1 MLHLQIAEETNGN
14 GSESIMHELVPGS
27 FAASAVSPAILAH
40 PVIATLPAPEPNRT
54 RHVLVVDDDRSMRAA
69 LEARFLLLDWRVETA
84 SSAAEALGKFRRQK
98 HALIVSDIRMPGGD
112 GFSVLR
118 EARSLAPQTAVIL
131 LTAFASV
138 PEAVSAIKDG
148 ACEYLVKPVSFEQLE
163 QAASRVLSHSRR
175 TDESSENMD
184 APDGLAGR
192 SPSWNRALDHARQAA
207 ATAVDILIEAES
219 GTGKEL
225 VARLIHR
232 LSPRRDRPFI
242 AVNCAAFPETLLE
255 SELFGHAKGAFTGA
269 DHAKAGKFELAHGGT
284 ILLDEIGEMPLAL
297 QPKLLRVLQERELD
311 RLGDTRTVQVDLR
324 VIAITNR
331 ALRQM
336 VNTGQFRPDLY
347 YRLNVIALTLP
358 PLRER
363 EGDVRELAHYF
374 AARFAAP
381 MPPLRLN
388 EEFLAR
394 LDQHTWPGNVRELAN
409 CMRRVT
415 ALALGSEIDA
425 GALESYEWNAGASA
439 VSASSLD
446 HQLRPGLKVEEMERQ
461 LIALT
466 LESTGGN
473 RSRAA
478 ELLGVSLRTVRNKI
492 RAYGLPRWAGN
503 GGSLPGNDCGS

>member
-1 MLHLQIAEETNGN
+1 MNQAESGN
-14 GSESIMHELVPGS
+14 
-27 FAASAVSPAILAH
+27 FAAGAAVVPAAVFHPAIH
-40 PVIATLPAPEPNRT
+40 PATIDAPAVARNPSRQ
-54 RHVLVVDDDRSMRAA
+54 VLVVDDDRSMRAA
-69 LEARFLLLDWRVETA
+69 LEARFLRLDWRVETA
-84 SSAAEALGKFRRQK
+84 SSAAEAMGKFRRLK

-118 EARSLAPQTAVIL
+118 QARALAPQTAVIL

-138 PEAVSAIKDG
+138 PEAVSAMKDG

-163 QAASRVLSHSRR
+163 QAAARVLLHSGSLN
-175 TDESSENMD
+175 TDVT
-184 APDGLAGR
+184 DGLAGR
-192 SPSWNRALDHARQAA
+192 SPVWLQALNRARQAA

-232 LSPRRDRPFI
+232 LSPRRDRPFV

-255 SELFGHAKGAFTGA
+255 SELFGHDKGAFTGA
-269 DHAKAGKFELAHGGT
+269 DHAKPGKFELAHGGT

-311 RLGDTRTVQVDLR
+311 RLGGTRTVPVDLR
-324 VIAITNR
+324 VIATTNR
-331 ALRQM
+331 VLRQM
-336 VNTGQFRPDLY
+336 VSAGQFRSDLF
-347 YRLNVIALTLP
+347 YRLEVIALTLP

-363 EGDVRELAHYF
+363 DGDVRELAHYF
-374 AARFAAP
+374 AARYGPAF
-381 MPPLRLN
+381 PPLRLS
-388 EEFLAR
+388 ESFLDR
-394 LDQHTWPGNVRELAN
+394 LQAHSWPGNVRELAN

-415 ALALGSEIDA
+415 ALSVGPEIGVA
-425 GALESYEWNAGASA
+425 ALEGYEWNVAQPGAR
-439 VSASSLD
+439 ASSAD
-446 HQLRPGLKVEEMERQ
+446 HHLHPGLKVGEMERQ
-461 LIALT
+461 LFALT

-492 RAYGLPRWAGN
+492 RAYGLPRWH
-503 GGSLPGNDCGS
+503 GGDSHDRKDESGERQ

>member
-1 MLHLQIAEETNGN
+1 
-14 GSESIMHELVPGS
+14 
-27 FAASAVSPAILAH
+27 
-40 PVIATLPAPEPNRT
+40 
-54 RHVLVVDDDRSMRAA
+54 MR
-69 LEARFLLLDWRVETA
+69 
-84 SSAAEALGKFRRQK
+84 
-98 HALIVSDIRMPGGD
+98 
-112 GFSVLR
+112 
-118 EARSLAPQTAVIL
+118 
-131 LTAFASV
+131 
-138 PEAVSAIKDG
+138 DG

-163 QAASRVLSHSRR
+163 QAASRVLSHSRGFEGN
-175 TDESSENMD
+175 TG
-184 APDGLAGR
+184 APDGLAGH
-192 SPSWNRALDHARQAA
+192 SPAWQRALDRARQAS
-207 ATAVDILIEAES
+207 ATTVDILIEAES

-269 DHAKAGKFELAHGGT
+269 DHAKAGKFELAYGGT
-284 ILLDEIGEMPLAL
+284 ILLDEIGEMPLSL

-324 VIAITNR
+324 VIATTNR

-336 VNTGQFRPDLY
+336 VNTGQFRSDLY

-388 EEFLAR
+388 EAFLTR

-415 ALALGSEIDA
+415 ALAIGSEIDA
-425 GALESYEWNAGASA
+425 GALESYEWNAGSPA
-439 VSASSLD
+439 VTAASLD

-492 RAYGLPRWAGN
+492 RTYGLPRWTGN
-503 GGSLPGNDCGS
+503 GG

>member
-1 MLHLQIAEETNGN
+1 MNELLASSVAAHASIA
-14 GSESIMHELVPGS
+14 P
-27 FAASAVSPAILAH
+27 AAMPYPFITSATAVDQNQ
-40 PVIATLPAPEPNRT
+40 NRT
-54 RHVLVVDDDRSMRAA
+54 QQVLIVDDDRSMRAA
-69 LEARFLLLDWRVETA
+69 LETRFRRLDWRVETA
-84 SSAAEALGKFRRQK
+84 ASAAEALGKFRRQK

-118 EARSLAPQTAVIL
+118 EARVLAPQTAVIL

-138 PEAVSAIKDG
+138 PEAVSAMKDG

-163 QAASRVLSHSRR
+163 QAAARVLAHTQRI
-175 TDESSENMD
+175 DEGT
-184 APDGLAGR
+184 PDGLAGR
-192 SPSWNRALDHARQAA
+192 SPAWLQALDRARQAA
-207 ATAVDILIEAES
+207 ATAVDVLIEAES

-269 DHAKAGKFELAHGGT
+269 DHAKPGKFELAHGGT

-311 RLGDTRTVQVDLR
+311 RLGDTRTLRVDLR
-324 VIAITNR
+324 VIATTNR
-331 ALRQM
+331 ALRPM
-336 VNTGQFRPDLY
+336 VNAGQFRADLY

-374 AARFAAP
+374 ATRYGPAFPA
-381 MPPLRLN
+381 LRLS
-388 EEFLAR
+388 EDFLECLEA
-394 LDQHTWPGNVRELAN
+394 HTWPGNVRELAN

-415 ALALGSEIDA
+415 ALALGPEIGVA
-425 GALESYEWNAGASA
+425 ALEGYEWNAAHSGSPAIPGEQ
-439 VSASSLD
+439 
-446 HQLRPGLKVEEMERQ
+446 QLRPGLKLGDMERQ
-461 LIALT
+461 LFALT

-492 RAYGLPRWAGN
+492 RAYGLPRWEGAKE
-503 GGSLPGNDCGS
+503 

>member
-1 MLHLQIAEETNGN
+1 MPEVVSN
-14 GSESIMHELVPGS
+14 S
-27 FAASAVSPAILAH
+27 FAASAVCPAVLAH
-40 PVIATLPAPEPNRT
+40 PAIATLPAPDPNRT
-54 RHVLVVDDDRSMRAA
+54 RQVLVVDDDRSMRAA
-69 LEARFLLLDWRVETA
+69 LEARFLRLDWRVETA

-138 PEAVSAIKDG
+138 PEAVSAMRDG

-163 QAASRVLSHSRR
+163 QAASRVLSHSRGLEGN
-175 TDESSENMD
+175 TG
-184 APDGLAGR
+184 APDGLAGH
-192 SPSWNRALDHARQAA
+192 SPAWQRALDRARQAS
-207 ATAVDILIEAES
+207 ATTVDILIEAES

-324 VIAITNR
+324 VIATTNR

-336 VNTGQFRPDLY
+336 VNTGQFRSDLY

-388 EEFLAR
+388 EAFLTR

-415 ALALGSEIDA
+415 ALAIGSEIDA
-425 GALESYEWNAGASA
+425 GALESYEWNAGSPA
-439 VSASSLD
+439 VTAASLD

-492 RAYGLPRWAGN
+492 RTYGLPRWTGN
-503 GGSLPGNDCGS
+503 GG

>member
-1 MLHLQIAEETNGN
+1 LVHQRKLQMETNGN
-14 GSESIMHELVPGS
+14 GLESIMPEVVSNS
-27 FAASAVSPAILAH
+27 FAAAAVPPAVLAH
-40 PVIATLPAPEPNRT
+40 PAMATLPAPDPNRT
-54 RHVLVVDDDRSMRAA
+54 RQVLVVDDDRSMRAA
-69 LEARFLLLDWRVETA
+69 LEARFLRLDWRVETA
-84 SSAAEALGKFRRQK
+84 SSAAEALGKFRRRK

-138 PEAVSAIKDG
+138 SEAVSAMRDG

-163 QAASRVLSHSRR
+163 QAASRVLSHSHGLEVN
-175 TDESSENMD
+175 TG
-184 APDGLAGR
+184 APEGLAGR
-192 SPSWNRALDHARQAA
+192 SPAWQRALDRARQAA
-207 ATAVDILIEAES
+207 ATTVDILIEAES

-324 VIAITNR
+324 VIATTNR
-331 ALRQM
+331 GLRQM
-336 VNTGQFRPDLY
+336 VGTGQFRPDLY

-415 ALALGSEIDA
+415 ALALGPEIDSE
-425 GALESYEWNAGASA
+425 ALEGYEWNAASPA
-439 VSASSLD
+439 TPASSLD

-503 GGSLPGNDCGS
+503 GG

>member
-1 MLHLQIAEETNGN
+1 L
-14 GSESIMHELVPGS
+14 ESIMPEVVSSS
-27 FAASAVSPAILAH
+27 FAASAVSPAVIAH
-40 PVIATLPAPEPNRT
+40 PVIASLPAPEPNRT
-54 RHVLVVDDDRSMRAA
+54 RQVLVVDDDRSMRAA
-69 LEARFLLLDWRVETA
+69 LEARFLRLDWRVETA
-84 SSAAEALGKFRRQK
+84 SSAAEALSKFRRQK

-138 PEAVSAIKDG
+138 PEAVSAMRDG

-163 QAASRVLSHSRR
+163 QAASRVLSHSRSL
-175 TDESSENMD
+175 DENID

-192 SPSWNRALDHARQAA
+192 SPAWQRALERARQAA
-207 ATAVDILIEAES
+207 ATTVDILIEAES

-324 VIAITNR
+324 VIATTNR

-336 VNTGQFRPDLY
+336 VNAGQFRTDLY

-388 EEFLAR
+388 EEFLAC

-425 GALESYEWNAGASA
+425 GSLESYEWNASASA

-446 HQLRPGLKVEEMERQ
+446 HQLRPGLKIEEMERR
-461 LIALT
+461 LFALT

-503 GGSLPGNDCGS
+503 HNG

>member
-1 MLHLQIAEETNGN
+1 MPEVVSSSL
-14 GSESIMHELVPGS
+14 
-27 FAASAVSPAILAH
+27 AVFPTVLAH
-40 PVIATLPAPEPNRT
+40 PVMAALPAPDPNRT
-54 RHVLVVDDDRSMRAA
+54 RQVLVVDDDRSMRAA
-69 LEARFLLLDWRVETA
+69 LEARFLRLDWRVETA

-163 QAASRVLSHSRR
+163 QAASRVLSHSRSLEAN
-175 TDESSENMD
+175 TD

-192 SPSWNRALDHARQAA
+192 SPAWQRALDRARQAA

-269 DHAKAGKFELAHGGT
+269 DHAKPGKFELAHGGT

-324 VIAITNR
+324 VIATTNR

-336 VNTGQFRPDLY
+336 VNAGQFRPDLY

-358 PLRER
+358 PLRDR

-415 ALALGSEIDA
+415 ALALGSEIEA
-425 GALESYEWNAGASA
+425 EALESYEWNAGSLAI
-439 VSASSLD
+439 SASSLD
-446 HQLRPGLKVEEMERQ
+446 HQLRPGLKVEEMERR

-503 GGSLPGNDCGS
+503 QSG

>member
-1 MLHLQIAEETNGN
+1 MN
-14 GSESIMHELVPGS
+14 ELLAGGV
-27 FAASAVSPAILAH
+27 AAHATIASAVVPCPL
-40 PVIATLPAPEPNRT
+40 IAGGTAVDQNQNRT
-54 RHVLVVDDDRSMRAA
+54 QQVLIVDDDRSMRAA
-69 LEARFLLLDWRVETA
+69 LETRFRRLDWRVETA
-84 SSAAEALGKFRRQK
+84 AGAAEALGKFRRQK

-112 GFSVLR
+112 GFSILR
-118 EARSLAPQTAVIL
+118 EARALVPQTAVIL

-138 PEAVSAIKDG
+138 PEAVSAMKDG
-148 ACEYLVKPVSFEQLE
+148 ACEYLVKPVSFERLE
-163 QAASRVLSHSRR
+163 EAAARVLAHSQSI
-175 TDESSENMD
+175 DEG
-184 APDGLAGR
+184 APEGLAGR
-192 SPSWNRALDHARQAA
+192 SPAWLLALDRARQAA

-269 DHAKAGKFELAHGGT
+269 DHAKPGKFELAHGGT
-284 ILLDEIGEMPLAL
+284 MLLDEIGEMPLAL

-311 RLGDTRTVQVDLR
+311 RLGDTRPVHVDLR
-324 VIAITNR
+324 VIATTNR
-331 ALRQM
+331 ALRSM
-336 VNTGQFRPDLY
+336 VNAGQFRADLY

-374 AARFAAP
+374 ATRYGPAFPAP
-381 MPPLRLN
+381 RLS
-388 EEFLAR
+388 EDFLEHLEA
-394 LDQHTWPGNVRELAN
+394 HTWPGNVRELAN
-409 CMRRVT
+409 CLRRVT
-415 ALALGSEIDA
+415 ALALGPEI
-425 GALESYEWNAGASA
+425 GAASLEGYEWNAATLGALA
-439 VSASSLD
+439 VSTD
-446 HQLRPGLKVEEMERQ
+446 RHLRPGLKVGDMERQ
-461 LIALT
+461 LFALT

-492 RAYGLPRWAGN
+492 RAYGLPRWEGVKE
-503 GGSLPGNDCGS
+503 

>member
-1 MLHLQIAEETNGN
+1 MPEVVSSSIAAT
-14 GSESIMHELVPGS
+14 
-27 FAASAVSPAILAH
+27 AVSLAVLAQ
-40 PVIATLPAPEPNRT
+40 PVIGTLPGAEPNYT
-54 RHVLVVDDDRSMRAA
+54 RQVLVVDDDRSMRAA
-69 LEARFLLLDWRVETA
+69 LEARFLRLAWRVETA

-138 PEAVSAIKDG
+138 PEAVSAMKDG

-175 TDESSENMD
+175 LETEAAS
-184 APDGLAGR
+184 PQGLAGR
-192 SPSWNRALDHARQAA
+192 SPAWLRALDRARQAA

-242 AVNCAAFPETLLE
+242 AVNCAAFPEALLE

-311 RLGDTRTVQVDLR
+311 RLGDTRTVPVDLR
-324 VIAITNR
+324 VIATTNR

-336 VNTGQFRPDLY
+336 VNAGQFRSDLY

-374 AARFAAP
+374 ATRFAAP

-388 EEFLAR
+388 EEFLAC

-415 ALALGSEIDA
+415 ALALGSEIGA
-425 GALESYEWNAGASA
+425 AALESYEWNADSST
-439 VSASSLD
+439 VSASSPD

-492 RAYGLPRWAGN
+492 RAYGLPRWVGN
-503 GGSLPGNDCGS
+503 GG